1 MINLKE
7 KVNLIGKK
15 VKIVCTDGQIVVG
28 IFSEIFDKED
38 NEWREG
44 EDLPT
49 SESIL
54 IDTKDYPME
63 LFIEEILSITAI

>member
-7 KVNLIGKK
+7 KVNLMGKK

-44 EDLPT
+44 EELPT

>member
-44 EDLPT
+44 EELPT

>member
-28 IFSEIFDKED
+28 IFSEIFDNED

>member
-38 NEWREG
+38 KERNYQQAKVF
-44 EDLPT
+44 L
-49 SESIL
+49 
-54 IDTKDYPME
+54 
-63 LFIEEILSITAI
+63 

>member
-15 VKIVCTDGQIVVG
+15 VKIVCTDGQIIVG

-38 NEWREG
+38 NEWREKEG
-44 EDLPT
+44 LPT